1 MISSSDNFSLQYSGT
16 LKVGENLQSGRTAE
30 YTVTIIPASNVY
42 YEDGFAKFTN
52 GAGAASTA
60 TWDVVKDKDDENAQ
74 QVQAVQELSE
84 LGSGKIYGYDSA
96 YDNST
101 KFSMGS
107 AHKVTVTSSMLTGW
121 KNDSLSAW
129 PTAKFSFKGTSL
141 T

>member
-1 MISSSDNFSLQYSGT
+1 MALALQARRHG
-16 LKVGENLQSGRTAE
+16 
-30 YTVTIIPASNVY
+30 
-42 YEDGFAKFTN
+42 
-52 GAGAASTA
+52 
-60 TWDVVKDKDDENAQ
+60 DVVKDKDDENAQ

-121 KNDSLSAW
+121 KMTASAHGR
-129 PTAKFSFKGTSL
+129 PQSSPSREPAL